1 MLTLFRK
8 TTAVAIQR
16 ESEDSRS
23 ALRKELK
30 EASAMQG
37 PPEIL
42 PVENLGAYSGGAGPE
57 AMRLLHGHLA
67 RVE

>member
-16 ESEDSRS
+16 EIEDSRS
-23 ALRKELK
+23 ALRRELK
-30 EASAMQG
+30 AASALQG

-42 PVENLGAYSGGAGPE
+42 PVESLGTHSGGTGPE

-67 RVE
+67 R